1 MYSQSLSGK
10 NIIIIN
16 GVFCIIYKYKI
27 LKTTIYVGRT
37 EFLFLCSLHLCK
49 KISVK
54 HGIFLLIPHLLTV
67 AFTAV
72 QIYLGIHISLQ
83 DQSLLYLAVG
93 FVDPFFLNFV
103 WAHNYMP
110 NIEKNVKKEIDFNF
124 KLQRSSDNKNV
135 GKMMK
140 KYLGGCTLVFRDNT
154 LCSNSK
160 KGYLSILSF
169 GYC

>member
-1 MYSQSLSGK
+1 M
-10 NIIIIN
+10 
-16 GVFCIIYKYKI
+16 
-27 LKTTIYVGRT
+27 LKTTIYAGRT
-37 EFLFLCSLHLCK
+37 EFLLLRSLHVCK
-49 KISVK
+49 KMSAN

-83 DQSLLYLAVG
+83 DQSLVYLAAG

-124 KLQRSSDNKNV
+124 KLQRSSDDKNV

-140 KYLGGCTLVFRDNT
+140 NALADVPWFLGTIHYVVTLRKDTCQF
-154 LCSNSK
+154 
-160 KGYLSILSF
+160 
-169 GYC
+169 